1 LSKILPILAAAALL
15 VGCTN
20 LPIGGPEHRAI
31 TTGAT
36 ASLVVDRH
44 HVIYDYVLVDLSEN
58 VLNALPKGISL
69 GSFYGSFGAG
79 YRSAPTITVG
89 VGDILAVT
97 IFESS
102 AGGLFIPPE
111 AGVRPG
117 NFITLPSQTV
127 GRTGS
132 ITVPY
137 AGEISVSGRTP
148 LQIKAEIE
156 RKLSSRA
163 VEPQVLVTLIE
174 QTANSISIVG
184 DSGTSRIQVR
194 PNERVLDILARA
206 GTLRF
211 PGYETFVTLQRKGR
225 NSTIYFQ
232 TLVNE
237 PRENI
242 FIAPGDT
249 LYVYREQQRFVAV
262 GALGVGGQTT
272 GVTGAFAFE
281 QESLSLNEALAKA
294 GGLADSRANA
304 SNVFLFRL
312 EYRDVLLKMGV
323 DIQKFPEN
331 QKFIPTVYRANYRD
345 PSSYFSAQNF
355 AMRHKDVIYVATAD
369 SVELEKFLSHTR
381 AITGTV
387 ASTPGDLA
395 SARESFRALS
405 R

>member
-1 LSKILPILAAAALL
+1 LSKIIAILAAALL
-15 VGCTN
+15 AGCTN

-36 ASLVVDRH
+36 ASLVADRH
-44 HVIYDYVLVDLSEN
+44 QIIYDYVLVDLSEA
-58 VLNALPKGISL
+58 VLNVLPKGVSL
-69 GSFYGSFGAG
+69 GSFYTSFGARG
-79 YRSAPTITVG
+79 RSAPTITVG
-89 VGDILAVT
+89 VGDVLSVT

-102 AGGLFIPPE
+102 PGGLFIPPE

-117 NFITLPSQTV
+117 NFVSLPAQTV
-127 GRTGS
+127 GQNGA
-132 ITVPY
+132 ITIPY

-148 LQIKAEIE
+148 LQIKSEIE
-156 RKLSSRA
+156 RRLSSRA
-163 VEPQVLVTLIE
+163 VEPQVIVTLAE
-174 QTANSISIVG
+174 QTANSVSIVG
-184 DSGTSRIQVR
+184 DAGTSRIQVR
-194 PNERVLDILARA
+194 ARERILDVLARA

-211 PGYETFVTLQRKGR
+211 PGYETFITLQRKGKT
-225 NSTIYFQ
+225 STIFFPV
-232 TLVNE
+232 LINE

-242 FIAPGDT
+242 YIAPGDT
-249 LYVYREQQRFVAV
+249 LYIYREQQRYVAV
-262 GALGVGGQTT
+262 GALGVGGQTA
-272 GVTGAFAFE
+272 GITGAFAFE

-294 GGLADSRANA
+294 GGLADSKANA
-304 SNVFLFRL
+304 SQIFIYRL

-323 DIQKFPEN
+323 DIHKFPDN

-369 SVELEKFLSHTR
+369 SVELEKFMSHTR
-381 AITGTV
+381 AVTGTIAAV
-387 ASTPGDLA
+387 PGDLS

>member
-1 LSKILPILAAAALL
+1 
-15 VGCTN
+15 
-20 LPIGGPEHRAI
+20 
-31 TTGAT
+31 
-36 ASLVVDRH
+36 
-44 HVIYDYVLVDLSEN
+44 
-58 VLNALPKGISL
+58 
-69 GSFYGSFGAG
+69 
-79 YRSAPTITVG
+79 
-89 VGDILAVT
+89 VT

-117 NFITLPSQTV
+117 NFITLPPQTV
-127 GRTGS
+127 GKTGS

-137 AGEISVSGRTP
+137 AGEVNVSGRTP
-148 LQIKAEIE
+148 LQIKGDIE
-156 RKLSSRA
+156 RRLSQRA
-163 VEPQVLVTLIE
+163 VEPQVLVTLVE
-174 QTANSISIVG
+174 QTASSISIVG
-184 DSGTSRIQVR
+184 DGGASRIQVR

-206 GTLRF
+206 GNLKY

-225 NSTIYFQ
+225 TSTIFFPVLI
-232 TLVNE
+232 TD

-262 GALGVGGQTT
+262 GALGVGGQTS

-281 QESLSLNEALAKA
+281 QEALSLNEALAKA
-294 GGLADSRANA
+294 GGLADGKANA
-304 SNVFLFRL
+304 SEVFLFRL
-312 EYRDVLLKMGV
+312 EYRDVLNKIGV
-323 DIQKFPEN
+323 NISKFPEN

-369 SVELEKFLSHTR
+369 SVELEKFMAHSLAVTGTIAAVPGNVAAARANIR
-381 AITGTV
+381 AI
-387 ASTPGDLA
+387 
-395 SARESFRALS
+395 S

>member
-1 LSKILPILAAAALL
+1 LSKIPALLAAALL
-15 VGCTN
+15 TGCTN
-20 LPIGGPEHRAI
+20 LPIGGPEHLSI

-36 ASLVVDRH
+36 TSLVADRH
-44 HVIYDYVLVDLSEN
+44 QIIYDYALVDLSEA

-69 GSFYGSFGAG
+69 GSFFTSFGTG

-89 VGDILAVT
+89 VGDVLAVT

-117 NFITLPSQTV
+117 NFISLPVQTV
-127 GRTGS
+127 SQNGS

-137 AGEISVSGRTP
+137 AGDVQVAGRSP

-156 RKLSSRA
+156 RRLSQRA
-163 VEPQVLVTLIE
+163 VEPQVLVSLVE
-174 QTANSISIVG
+174 QTSGSVSIVG
-184 DSGTSRIQVR
+184 DGSASRIQIR
-194 PNERVLDILARA
+194 PNERVLDLLART
-206 GTLRF
+206 GSLRF
-211 PGYETFVTLQRKGR
+211 PGYETFVKLQRKGR
-225 NSTIYFQ
+225 TSTIYFPV
-232 TLVNE
+232 LVTE

-242 FIAPGDT
+242 FVAPGDT

-262 GALGVGGQTT
+262 GALGIGGQTT
-272 GVTGAFAFE
+272 GLTGAFAFE
-281 QESLSLNEALAKA
+281 QETLSLNEALAKA
-294 GGLADSRANA
+294 GGLADGKANA
-304 SNVFLFRL
+304 SQIFLYRL
-312 EYRDVLLKMGV
+312 EYRDVLVKMGV
-323 DIQKFPEN
+323 DVGKFPEN

-369 SVELEKFLSHTR
+369 SVELEKFMAHSLAVTGTIAGVPGNIAAARANIR
-381 AITGTV
+381 AI
-387 ASTPGDLA
+387 
-395 SARESFRALS
+395 S